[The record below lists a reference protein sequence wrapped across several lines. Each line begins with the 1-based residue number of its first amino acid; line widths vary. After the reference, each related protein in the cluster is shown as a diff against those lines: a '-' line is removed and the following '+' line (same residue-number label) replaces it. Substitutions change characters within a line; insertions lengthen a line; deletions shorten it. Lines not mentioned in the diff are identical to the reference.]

1 MPISN
6 IEENLELARNRL
18 VELDRKERTT
28 EESTTEESTT
38 TAEESSKIVIF
49 IRGEVIAYEIPSPV
63 HASVAAILS
72 HLLLLWSNRHLVV
85 YSELDITVGTTSE
98 YCTDIAAEPRQTPPP
113 TPGSVLQPTIIIEV
127 ARTETLNS
135 LDSLTVDYFN
145 LTQVYLAIKI
155 FDRRQDSTAAMLAI
169 LYLRNNQVPNP
180 ALNVPNP
187 PPNTPPM
194 ITLANTTPNLA
205 ISFGT
210 APLNHQSTAFIN
222 NTGISIGRLTGFLQC
237 TDIACTAAGMQ
248 NYQITIPA
256 NLLFMPQVVPTGV
269 PNNFTID
276 LWEVQQEALYHL

>member
-135 LDSLTVDYFN
+135 LDSLTV
-145 LTQVYLAIKI
+145 
-155 FDRRQDSTAAMLAI
+155 
-169 LYLRNNQVPNP
+169 PNP